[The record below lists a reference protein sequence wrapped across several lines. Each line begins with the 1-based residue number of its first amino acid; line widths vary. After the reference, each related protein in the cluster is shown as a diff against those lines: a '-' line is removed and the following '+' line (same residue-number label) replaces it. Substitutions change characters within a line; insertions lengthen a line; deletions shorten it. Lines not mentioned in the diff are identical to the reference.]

1 LHIRFANGDVQCR
14 GKPANTAT
22 IVTYTLGFTAAA
34 LVAGLAY
41 FYAKRALRKIEQQ
54 AQQQDAN
61 TPQSFLQ
68 NSTGNAR
75 SKATTDEAA
84 LDALNSD
91 ETGQPMLLQ
100 QQHRS
105 DVDEDVEYPTT
116 SNGYSP
122 SQHRLLHPGH
132 EMTAEI
138 ESSPV

>member
-1 LHIRFANGDVQCR
+1 
-14 GKPANTAT
+14 
-22 IVTYTLGFTAAA
+22 VTYTLGFTAAA

-61 TPQSFLQ
+61 TPELLLQ
-68 NSTGNAR
+68 GSAGNPR
-75 SKATTDEAA
+75 PKAITDEAA

-100 QQHRS
+100 QRPRS
-105 DVDEDVEYPTT
+105 DLDEAVESPTT
-116 SNGYSP
+116 SDHSP
-122 SQHRLLHPGH
+122 SQRRLLHPGR
-132 EMTAEI
+132 EVTAEI

>member
-1 LHIRFANGDVQCR
+1 M
-14 GKPANTAT
+14 
-22 IVTYTLGFTAAA
+22 TYTLGFTAAA

-61 TPQSFLQ
+61 TPQPFLQ

-75 SKATTDEAA
+75 SKATTDEAS

-116 SNGYSP
+116 SDGYSP